1 LLLICL
7 NHELI
12 LYPPCL
18 EKAVGYDTCRGQLLR
33 QSNRDTL
40 ICKIKI
46 MKSLILFLL
55 LGAGFCVQAQ
65 DLTGIWRG
73 NFKRTPTAA
82 NGRLLDLLGG
92 DERYKF
98 EVQLDQHAK
107 NFQGVTYSYLTTVFY
122 GKATCQGAINPVTK
136 QVMLEETK
144 IVEVRMAGG
153 SDACIMTLFLKYSKE
168 NDEEFL
174 EGNYI
179 SFNTKDSSNCGKG
192 TVFLRKVTTSDFYEE
207 PFLSKKKPAEKKPI
221 IKPDTTAAKKAIVKT
236 TPKTTPKTTTP
247 KTTIAKTTTPVK
259 KPVTANTAKTVV
271 PKNNITKAPDTKP
284 NTDVK
289 LVPVDSAKKA
299 EVTTQKAIST
309 IPVPKVLATRENAL
323 VKTITTSAN
332 TIELNIY
339 DNGAIDNDSI
349 SVYLDK
355 KLVLSHQRLTEK
367 AITYKF
373 NLDETNNYH
382 ELVMVADNLGDIP
395 PNTSLMVVKAGD
407 KRYEVRIESN
417 EQKNAVVV
425 FKYEK

>member
-1 LLLICL
+1 
-7 NHELI
+7 
-12 LYPPCL
+12 
-18 EKAVGYDTCRGQLLR
+18 
-33 QSNRDTL
+33 
-40 ICKIKI
+40 

-73 NFKRTPTAA
+73 NFRRTPTAA

-98 EVQLDQHAK
+98 EVQIDQHDK
-107 NFQGVTYSYLTTVFY
+107 NFKGVTYSYLTTVFY
-122 GKATCQGAINPVTK
+122 GKATCQGTFNPATK

-153 SDACIMTLFLKYSKE
+153 SDACIMTLFLKYTKKE
-168 NDEEFL
+168 GEEFL
-174 EGNYI
+174 EGNYM
-179 SFNTKDSSNCGKG
+179 SFNTKDSTNCGKG

-207 PFLSKKKPAEKKPI
+207 PFLSKKKPAEKKPV
-221 IKPDTTAAKKAIVKT
+221 IKTDSTTAKKAIVKITPKT
-236 TPKTTPKTTTP
+236 TPTKTTTTPKTTT
-247 KTTIAKTTTPVK
+247 AKITPPVK
-259 KPVTANTAKTVV
+259 KPVTGTTAKTSAQ
-271 PKNNITKAPDTKP
+271 KNNITKAPDTKP

-289 LVPVDSAKKA
+289 LVPVDSGQKA
-299 EVTTQKAIST
+299 EVKTQKTIST

-332 TIELNIY
+332 TIELDIY
-339 DNGAIDNDSI
+339 DNGTVDNDSI

-355 KLVLSHQRLTEK
+355 KLVLSHQRLSEK
-367 AITYKF
+367 AIVYKF

-382 ELVMVADNLGDIP
+382 ELVMVAENLGDIP

>member
-1 LLLICL
+1 
-7 NHELI
+7 
-12 LYPPCL
+12 
-18 EKAVGYDTCRGQLLR
+18 
-33 QSNRDTL
+33 
-40 ICKIKI
+40 

-73 NFKRTPTAA
+73 NFRRTPTAA

-98 EVQLDQHAK
+98 EVQLDQHDK
-107 NFQGVTYSYLTTVFY
+107 NFKGVTYSYLTTVFY
-122 GKATCQGAINPVTK
+122 GKATCQGTLNPATK

-144 IVEVRMAGG
+144 IVEVRMSGG

-168 NDEEFL
+168 EGEEFL

-179 SFNTKDSSNCGKG
+179 SFNTKESSNCGKG

-207 PFLSKKKPAEKKPI
+207 PFLSKKKPAEKKPD
-221 IKPDTTAAKKAIVKT
+221 IKKTDSITNKAIV
-236 TPKTTPKTTTP
+236 KTTPKTTTP
-247 KTTIAKTTTPVK
+247 KTTITPKTTTPKTSTVK
-259 KPVTANTAKTVV
+259 KPVTGTTAKTSGQ
-271 PKNNITKAPDTKP
+271 KNNNVTKAPDTKP

-289 LVPVDSAKKA
+289 TVPVDSAKKA
-299 EVTTQKAIST
+299 EVKTQKAIST
-309 IPVPKVLATRENAL
+309 IPVPKVLASRENPL

-332 TIELNIY
+332 TVELDIY
-339 DNGAIDNDSI
+339 DNGTVDNDSI

-355 KLVLSHQRLTEK
+355 KLVLSHQRLSEK
-367 AITYKF
+367 AIVYKF

-382 ELVMVADNLGDIP
+382 ELVMVAENLGDIP